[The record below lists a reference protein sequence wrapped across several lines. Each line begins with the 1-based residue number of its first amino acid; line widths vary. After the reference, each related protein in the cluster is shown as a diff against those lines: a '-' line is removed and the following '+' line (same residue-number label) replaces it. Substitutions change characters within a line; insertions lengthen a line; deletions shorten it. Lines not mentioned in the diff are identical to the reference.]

1 MAVQFRVVSFNPDRE
16 GTQSWSG
23 CVTLL
28 KSQHRPPKIRLST
41 GVQLSDCPKHSA
53 TTTCISAVSFKN
65 WEDGTIIRTTPASST
80 LVPFAD
86 RGVQIDRQRGPT
98 QARVGDQAQVVATGL
113 DIKRV
118 EA

>member
-1 MAVQFRVVSFNPDRE
+1 MSVVMAVQTRIAKEPK
-16 GTQSWSG
+16 SWSG

-28 KSQHRPPKIRLST
+28 KSQHRPPKICLRT
-41 GVQLSDCPKHSA
+41 GVQLSDCPKRSA

-65 WEDGTIIRTTPASST
+65 WEDGTIIRPAPLSE
-80 LVPFAD
+80 VPH
-86 RGVQIDRQRGPT
+86 QS
-98 QARVGDQAQVVATGL
+98 L

>member
-1 MAVQFRVVSFNPDRE
+1 MVMAVQTRIAKEPK
-16 GTQSWSG
+16 SWSG

-53 TTTCISAVSFKN
+53 TTTLSEAPDQSF
-65 WEDGTIIRTTPASST
+65 
-80 LVPFAD
+80 
-86 RGVQIDRQRGPT
+86 
-98 QARVGDQAQVVATGL
+98 